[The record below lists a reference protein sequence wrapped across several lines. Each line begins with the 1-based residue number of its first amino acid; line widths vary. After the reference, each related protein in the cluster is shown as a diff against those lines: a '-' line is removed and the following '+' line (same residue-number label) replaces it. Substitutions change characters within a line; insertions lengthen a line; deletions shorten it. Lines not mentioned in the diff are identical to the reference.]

1 MASRSACLEA
11 RRVPRFWLDTNVFIT
26 PKNSYYSFDLAP
38 GFWSFIDEQARTGEI
53 AAPALVYDELV
64 DRSDDQ
70 LARWARERRGSA
82 LFVQP
87 SASVQ
92 SALTRIAD
100 HVTSRYEPNQA
111 ADFLKGADPWV
122 IAHAIA
128 EGGIVVTLETKVS
141 PRSTKVKIP
150 NISEQFG
157 VPWIAMFEMLSELG
171 LRL

>member
-1 MASRSACLEA
+1 MVSRSACLET
-11 RRVPRFWLDTNVFIT
+11 RRVPKFWLDTNVFIT
-26 PKNSYYSFDLAP
+26 PKNSYYSFDIAP
-38 GFWSFIDEQARTGEI
+38 GFWTFIDEQAETGEI

-70 LARWARERRGSA
+70 LAQWARERRGSP
-82 LFVQP
+82 LFVKP

-92 SALTRIAD
+92 SDLTRIAD

-128 EGGIVVTLETKVS
+128 EGGIVVTLETKV
-141 PRSTKVKIP
+141 PPGSTKVKIP
-150 NISEQFG
+150 NICEHFG
-157 VPWIAMFEMLSELG
+157 IAWTSMFEMLSALG